1 MSGFTGLM
9 FEEIYSYAGA
19 ATTTTPT
26 AGAVITTATYPTI
39 EIPAGHFTKLGKASS
54 SVKLMLRGQ
63 MTTTATIPTWLWGV
77 AWTQTVPGSFVVTN
91 GVATAA
97 RTPGTAGTGA
107 WWHLDCDITLRAIA
121 PGSSTSTTI
130 VMAGTV
136 SSEGLLPSAF
146 STTITSEWSMPA
158 TNVSGAS
165 SAAIDVDQPI
175 FLWPYITLGAATA
188 GNTVTTQM
196 AKLYGEN

>member
-9 FEEIYSYAGA
+9 FEEIFSCAQA

-26 AGAVITTATYPTI
+26 AGAVITTTGYPTI
-39 EIPAGHFTKLGKASS
+39 EIPAGYFNKLGKAAS
-54 SVKLMLRGQ
+54 SVKLWMRGQ

-77 AWTQTVPGSFVVTN
+77 AFTQAVPGAFVVTN

-97 RTPGTAGTGA
+97 RTPGTATTGA
-107 WWHLDCDITLRAIA
+107 WWHLDCDITVRAIA
-121 PGSSTSTTI
+121 AGSSTSTTL
-130 VMAGTV
+130 VLAGTV
-136 SSEGLLPSAF
+136 SSEGLLPAAF

>member
-9 FEEIYSYAGA
+9 FEQIYSFSGA

-26 AGAVITTATYPTI
+26 AGAVTTTGTYPSI
-39 EIPAGHFTKLGKASS
+39 EIPAGYLTKLGKATSS
-54 SVKLMLRGQ
+54 LRLMLRGN

-77 AWTQTVPGSFVVTN
+77 GWTQAVPGAFSATN

-97 RTPGTAGTGA
+97 RTPGAAQTAA
-107 WWHLDCDITLRAIA
+107 WWHLDMDIMLRTIGLGA
-121 PGSSTSTTI
+121 STSTTI
-130 VMAGTV
+130 SMTGTI

-146 STTITSEWSMPA
+146 STTASGEWSMPA
-158 TNVSGAS
+158 ANVTSVS
-165 SAAIDVDQPI
+165 SAAIDVDQPL
-175 FLWPYITLGAATA
+175 FLWPYVTLGAATA